1 MGCWMSWCLCLKWEL
16 CALTESKPCAK
27 NWCFFLVKALEG
39 EEKGGPIPSNQPS
52 WESPVETWDLG
63 FLIVSY
69 RDIW

>member
-1 MGCWMSWCLCLKWEL
+1 MLDELVFMSKVGAVHPDGIEALCKEL
-16 CALTESKPCAK
+16 VFL
-27 NWCFFLVKALEG
+27 LVKALEG
-39 EEKGGPIPSNQPS
+39 EEKGGPIPSHQPS